1 MDYINSILLILYS
14 LSLVNKYLAFHF
26 LINISII
33 LLDFSIILNLHKISL
48 IYYTINL
55 LKWYKFIV
63 KIP

>member
-1 MDYINSILLILYS
+1 MDYINSILLVLYS

-33 LLDFSIILNLHKISL
+33 LLDFSIILNLHKIFL